1 MKKLLPIFLLFAA
14 CSPSRY
20 LPCPQNVTNAI
31 GKHDTLIE
39 WMNVSFR
46 PKGFVFCQ
54 KALSV
59 RDNGYCIQHLQ
70 CDGRPFKP
78 PFHIGWCQ
86 GKDELINRLINE
98 RRAKQ

>member
-14 CSPSRY
+14 CGPAKY
-20 LPCPQNVTNAI
+20 LPCPGSVTKT
-31 GKHDTLIE
+31 GDTVTE

-59 RDNGYCIQHLQ
+59 RHDGLCIQHLQ
-70 CDGRPFKP
+70 CDGRPFKQQ
-78 PFHIGWCQ
+78 FHISWCQ
-86 GKDELINRLINE
+86 GKDELLTAFLNE
-98 RRAKQ
+98 RRPKQ